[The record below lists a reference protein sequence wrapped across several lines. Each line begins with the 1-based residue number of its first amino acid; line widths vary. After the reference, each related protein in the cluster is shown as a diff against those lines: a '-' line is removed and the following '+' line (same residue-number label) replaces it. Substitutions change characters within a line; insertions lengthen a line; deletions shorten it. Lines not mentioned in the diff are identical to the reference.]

1 MKINELQ
8 QRLRKDRP
16 MVTISLRM
24 PEDVLNDLKRVAP
37 LLGFSGY
44 QPLMRAYIGQGLRTD
59 LERLDSAL
67 DVPELI
73 ESLRRQGV
81 GKEVL
86 ESALAEAKA
95 VYVTSDAVSYTHLDV
110 YKRQSLPLTVR
121 SSARR
126 RRKPSPK
133 SGRKGL
139 LAVLSR
145 RRMKR

>member
-1 MKINELQ
+1 
-8 QRLRKDRP
+8 

-95 VYVTSDAVSYTHLDV
+95 VYVTSDV
-110 YKRQSLPLTVR
+110 P
-121 SSARR
+121 SSASE
-126 RRKPSPK
+126 KE
-133 SGRKGL
+133 
-139 LAVLSR
+139 
-145 RRMKR
+145 